1 MDSETMINSMGGS
14 IKENMYKGALGPPR
28 KSLEKASLQLVIF
41 HKSQL
46 SLLLRWCR
54 TLGSSLSQIQRNRH
68 SMSYAQAC
76 T

>member
-46 SLLLRWCR
+46 SLLNACWCR
-54 TLGSSLSQIQRNRH
+54 TLGSSLSQEQV
-68 SMSYAQAC
+68 
-76 T
+76 